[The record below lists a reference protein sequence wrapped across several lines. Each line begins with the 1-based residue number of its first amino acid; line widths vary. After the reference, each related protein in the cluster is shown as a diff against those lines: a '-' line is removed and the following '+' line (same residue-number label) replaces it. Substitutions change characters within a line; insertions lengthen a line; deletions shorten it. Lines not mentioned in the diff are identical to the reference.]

1 MPRKCGLC
9 RVEGHT
15 RKTCPT
21 ARTTEVAKERILYTP
36 SSKPTTGKP
45 SQDCSICWSDLKE
58 TNKVVTKCGHSYCMD
73 CFLKHTQGTVANNK
87 CPMCR
92 TELFQKQKQKSYM
105 IQVDGL
111 NADLRDVLSA
121 RDYDFFI
128 DLLESV
134 PENNVEER
142 RRIFAD
148 ALRVSIAN

>member
-9 RVEGHT
+9 RQEGHT

-21 ARTTEVAKERILYTP
+21 ARSTEVANERILYTSP
-36 SSKPTTGKP
+36 VKPTYSASKE
-45 SQDCSICWSDLKE
+45 CSICWNNLKD
-58 TNKVVTKCGHSYCMD
+58 TNTVVTKCGHGYCMD

-92 TELFQKQKQKSYM
+92 SELFKKKERKSYM
-105 IQVDGL
+105 IRVDGM

-134 PENNVEER
+134 PENNVDER

-148 ALRVSIAN
+148 ALRVSIAH